1 MFWMLLVGHAKNRF
15 IGYTIESPMSSTS
28 TNAKAAQ
35 DFVPIKE
42 IRDGVM
48 VLKDGSL
55 RMVLIAS
62 SLNVA
67 LKSEDEQNALIFQ
80 FQSFLNSLDFSLQI
94 FVQSRKLDIRP
105 YITLLE
111 GRMHEQFD
119 DLLKIQ
125 TKEYIQFIKNLT
137 ETTNIMTKNF
147 FLVVPYTA
155 PLVGSKGSS
164 FSIPGFGNKEGS
176 EEKRKEDLEGFEE
189 NRTQLGQRASVVVQG
204 LSRIG
209 IRVVELGTEE
219 VIELFYK
226 IFNPGET
233 EKAIKLS

>member
-1 MFWMLLVGHAKNRF
+1 
-15 IGYTIESPMSSTS
+15 MSSTS

-35 DFVPIKE
+35 EFVPIKE

-67 LKSEDEQNALIFQ
+67 LKSEGEQNALIFQ
-80 FQSFLNSLDFSLQI
+80 FQNFLNSLDFSLQM

-137 ETTNIMTKNF
+137 ETTNVMTKNF
-147 FLVVPYTA
+147 FIIIPYTP
-155 PLVGSKGSS
+155 PLVKSRGATLSV
-164 FSIPGFGNKEGS
+164 PGFGKKAGT
-176 EEKRKEDLEGFEE
+176 EEKRKEDIENFEE
-189 NRTQLGQRASVVVQG
+189 NRTQLEQRASVVVQG
-204 LSRIG
+204 LSRLG
-209 IRVVELGTEE
+209 IRVVELGSEE